1 MRWHVM
7 LAGVCALA
15 LAGSADAQY
24 LFLDTNGDG
33 RWTSEDRMRLDG
45 DTRVAIW
52 LDTNHNRDGSA
63 ARPSGSAKQLFT
75 INAYQIILRA
85 VGGTVMWGRYVNLM
99 PTMTSGLAKFA
110 SATEFS
116 TGWGGVDLLPP
127 GTYKLGVLEVQA
139 KSGAPSIGIVS
150 GSAARGDLLT
160 GFGSQRPGRDYD
172 NTLKFSERLGDGDWT
187 DVDGIGASSKAEG
200 GVSPHEFA
208 VRLSPNPFNPV
219 GSFVVATVTPGPLS
233 IQIFGPDG
241 RLVRSLLEERRAS
254 PGERTVIFDGKGQG
268 GASLA
273 SGVYLYR
280 VRSPDGTKTGK
291 LSVVR

>member
-127 GTYKLGVLEVQA
+127 GTYKLGVLEV
-139 KSGAPSIGIVS
+139 GITIILSSSAS
-150 GSAARGDLLT
+150 GSVMGT
-160 GFGSQRPGRDYD
+160 GLMLMGLGRHPRRRVAYRPMNLR
-172 NTLKFSERLGDGDWT
+172 
-187 DVDGIGASSKAEG
+187 
-200 GVSPHEFA
+200 
-208 VRLSPNPFNPV
+208 
-219 GSFVVATVTPGPLS
+219 
-233 IQIFGPDG
+233 
-241 RLVRSLLEERRAS
+241 
-254 PGERTVIFDGKGQG
+254 FD
-268 GASLA
+268 
-273 SGVYLYR
+273 
-280 VRSPDGTKTGK
+280 
-291 LSVVR
+291 